1 MGATNAKTWTQ
12 YTVGQQLTKIVD
24 TGLYLFPILHK
35 YYKAFTYM
43 FIDFNNMS
51 NKSLTNKFLPMEWTI
66 TEDGKSLQ
74 WYDYNMFD
82 VELTITGNNDAA
94 TEITASEVTGLS
106 TAWFEVWDQ
115 IMIVRAPWSAKAN
128 ARKEITAIVADTSIT
143 WSGAIDLDVGDKV
156 IRVYYVQTEEAEIT
170 RGASKYK
177 YVEFKSYFQ
186 NFGRTVTFTKTD
198 LNKTYLIEKD
208 AKTYVASI
216 FGFNMSILLQEF
228 GKAIWLGQND
238 NSASKPEMLGI
249 DTAITQQ
256 AVSDASLVTDFS
268 SAANDDEKIELFMDA
283 IEAAGASGA
292 IQAWE
297 TLSVPCNRKML
308 SALGRLKKD
317 DIVYNEKIAE
327 IDFTIY
333 KFKNMFA
340 QVEFFHEPTLD
351 KLSQDSL
358 AYILPRSLMSLRF
371 RKFQNLND
379 EKGTMEPAKTEITVR
394 RKINNIYDKAQFDMF
409 FEAATVLGWLTSG
422 AYRKLIKL

>member
-1 MGATNAKTWTQ
+1 MAKQNALTGNSFSVW
-12 YTVGQQLTKIVD
+12 QQLQKIVWSW
-24 TGLYLFPILHK
+24 LYLFPILHK

-51 NKSLTNKFLPMEWTI
+51 NKSLTNKFLPMEGTI

-82 VELTITGNNDAA
+82 VELTITGNNDTA
-94 TEITASEVTGLS
+94 TAITTSEVTGLS
-106 TAWFEVWDQ
+106 TAGFEVGDQ
-115 IMIVRAPWSAKAN
+115 IMIVRAPGSAKAN

-156 IRVYYVQTEEAEIT
+156 IRVYYVQTEEVEIT

-216 FGFNMSILLQEF
+216 FWFNMSILLQEF
-228 GKAIWLGQND
+228 GKAIWLWQND

-256 AVSDASLVTDFS
+256 AVSDASLVTDFTWL
-268 SAANDDEKIELFMDA
+268 ATDDLKIEKFMDA

-292 IQAWE
+292 IQAGE
-297 TLSVPCNRKML
+297 TLSVPCNRKFL

-317 DIVYNEKIAE
+317 DIIYNDKITE

-340 QVEFFHEPTLD
+340 QVEFFHEPILD

-358 AYILPRSLMSLRF
+358 AYIVPRSLMSLRF

-422 AYRKLIKL
+422 AYRKLVKL